1 MTVPHDL
8 IAPWLALRIIRDN
21 PGIGADELVDR
32 VIEDRTHPLCLFAH
46 RMREFEEDGY
56 IIVERTNGTARY
68 TIPPGME
75 DIIEAKVQAEIA
87 ILNFLWMSKK
97 VRE

>member
-21 PGIGADELVDR
+21 SGIGADELVDR
-32 VIEDRTHPLCLFAH
+32 VIEDRAHPLCLFAH
-46 RMREFEEDGY
+46 RMREFEKDGY
-56 IIVERTNGTARY
+56 IRVDRTDGTARY
-68 TIPPGME
+68 TIPSGME

-87 ILNFLWMSKK
+87 ILTFLWMPKE

>member
-32 VIEDRTHPLCLFAH
+32 VIEDRTRPLCLFAN
-46 RMREFEEDGY
+46 RMREFEQDGY
-56 IIVERTNGTARY
+56 IKVDRPDGIARY
-68 TIPPGME
+68 TITPGME
-75 DIIEAKVQAEIA
+75 DMIEAKVQVEIA
-87 ILNFLWMSKK
+87 ILAFLWMSKEVK
-97 VRE
+97 E

>member
-21 PGIGADELVDR
+21 PGIGADELVDK
-32 VIEDRTHPLCLFAH
+32 VIEDRTQPLCLFAH
-46 RMREFEEDGY
+46 RMREFEKDGY
-56 IIVERTNGTARY
+56 IRVERTGGAARY
-68 TIPPGME
+68 TITPGME

-87 ILNFLWMSKK
+87 ILTFLWMPKEAK
-97 VRE
+97 E

>member
-21 PGIGADELVDR
+21 PGVGADELVDR

-46 RMREFEEDGY
+46 RMREFEKDGY
-56 IIVERTNGTARY
+56 IRVDRTDGTARY

-87 ILNFLWMSKK
+87 ILNFLWMPKK

>member
-32 VIEDRTHPLCLFAH
+32 VIEDRTRPLCLFAH
-46 RMREFEEDGY
+46 CMREFEKDGY
-56 IIVERTNGTARY
+56 IKVDRPDGIARY
-68 TIPPGME
+68 TITPGME
-75 DIIEAKVQAEIA
+75 DMIEAKVQAEIA
-87 ILNFLWMSKK
+87 ILTFLWMSKEAK
-97 VRE
+97 E

>member
-32 VIEDRTHPLCLFAH
+32 VIEDKTQPLCLFAH
-46 RMREFEEDGY
+46 RMREFEKDGY
-56 IIVERTNGTARY
+56 IRVERTDAPARY
-68 TIPPGME
+68 TITPGME

-87 ILNFLWMSKK
+87 ILTFLWMSKEAK
-97 VRE
+97 E

>member
-46 RMREFEEDGY
+46 RMREFENDGY
-56 IIVERTNGTARY
+56 IIVERTDGTARY

-75 DIIEAKVQAEIA
+75 DIIEAKVQVEIA
-87 ILNFLWMSKK
+87 ILTFLWMSKRK
-97 VRE
+97 EE